1 MDWPSV
7 PLESVATDLQAGFAC
22 QPTDDLGGIPQ
33 LRTNNVSLD
42 GRIDLSG
49 VKRVPANSARIAKYS
64 LRSGDVPFNNTNGPA
79 LVGKT
84 AFWREAHNAGAMAT
98 FIPSRLPC
106 A

>member
-22 QPTDDLGGIPQ
+22 QPTDDIGGIPQ

-49 VKRVPANSARIAKYS
+49 VK
-64 LRSGDVPFNNTNGPA
+64 
-79 LVGKT
+79 
-84 AFWREAHNAGAMAT
+84 
-98 FIPSRLPC
+98 
-106 A
+106 